1 MKEQLSENKDFI
13 IQIKGL
19 KIGKYEY
26 DFPIGGSFFKSFG
39 NTQILDA
46 SVDVKIVIEKGGG
59 WMNVVCDA
67 DGYLVV
73 ECDRCL
79 DELELP
85 VDFTA
90 SMAVKF
96 AKTDDDPQS
105 DEFLVVDPTDGE
117 LDLSQF
123 IYDYICVNM
132 PLQRVHA
139 EGKCNPQMMERLGG
153 LGSGKGND
161 AENGGETNS
170 PFGVLQQLLDN
181 KGNKNNN

>member
-1 MKEQLSENKDFI
+1 MREQLSDNKDFI

-26 DFPIGGSFFKSFG
+26 GFLVDGAFFKRFG
-39 NTQILDA
+39 NTQVFDA
-46 SVDVKIVIEKGGG
+46 AVDVRILLEKGSG
-59 WMNVVCDA
+59 WMNVVCEA
-67 DGYLVV
+67 DGKLVV

-79 DELELP
+79 DEMELP

-90 SMAVKF
+90 TMAVKF
-96 AKTDDDPQS
+96 AKTDEDPQS

-132 PLQRVHA
+132 PLQRVH
-139 EGKCNPQMMERLGG
+139 EDGGCNPQMISKLQG
-153 LGSGKGND
+153 LGMSG
-161 AENGGETNS
+161 ANGKDDIGSNS
-170 PFGVLQQLLDN
+170 PFGKLQQMLDN
-181 KGNKNNN
+181 KKK

>member
-1 MKEQLSENKDFI
+1 MKEQLSDNKDFI

-26 DFPIGGSFFKSFG
+26 DFPIDGAFFKSFG
-39 NTQILDA
+39 NTQIFDA
-46 SVDVKIVIEKGGG
+46 AVDVKIVIEKGGG
-59 WMNVVCDA
+59 WMNVTCIA
-67 DGYLVV
+67 EGNLTV

-96 AKTDDDPQS
+96 AKTDEDPQS

-132 PLQRVHA
+132 PLQRVHQ
-139 EGKCNPQMMERLGG
+139 EGECNPQMMAKLGG
-153 LGSGKGND
+153 LDAGNRSNEE
-161 AENGGETNS
+161 ENGNNANS
-170 PFGVLQQLLDN
+170 PFGALQQLLDN
-181 KGNKNNN
+181 KANKK

>member
-1 MKEQLSENKDFI
+1 MKAQVVENKDFI

-26 DFPIGGSFFKSFG
+26 DFPIDGAFFKRFE
-39 NTQILDA
+39 NTFIFDA
-46 SVDVKIVIEKGGG
+46 SVNAKIVLEKGGG
-59 WMNVVCDA
+59 WMNVTSIVA
-67 DGYLVV
+67 GTVTV

-79 DELELP
+79 EDLQLP

-105 DEFLVVDPTDGE
+105 DEFLVVDPLEGE

-132 PLQRVHA
+132 PLQKVHE
-139 EGKCNPQMMERLGG
+139 EGRCNPKMVEKLNG
-153 LGSGKGND
+153 LKAGR
-161 AENGGETNS
+161 AESEKETNQNNS
-170 PFGVLQQLLDN
+170 PFGALEELLKN
-181 KGNKNNN
+181 KK